1 METTYECM
9 YIIRNRELNM
19 VKFATGAGLVKNF
32 SSFEG
37 FSDFSRTPEKDFEGT
52 GANRWF
58 NVVGEVVVFA
68 RKKEKW

>member
-1 METTYECM
+1 METTDECM

-37 FSDFSRTPEKDFEGT
+37 FSDFSGPL
-52 GANRWF
+52 
-58 NVVGEVVVFA
+58 
-68 RKKEKW
+68 RKILRVLGLINGLM